1 VGTRPGES
9 AGYLDARGVISSDTV
24 PDDPVRV
31 FVIDDHEL
39 FRRTAAAVVHATDGF
54 VVVGTADS
62 FEAAEHQL
70 DHVDLALIDVNLPG
84 LSGIEAARVLA
95 ARSPRPAVVL
105 LSTYDESTF
114 DWSDSGA
121 VDYVAKSSFSPAR
134 LLRSWRASRP

>member
-1 VGTRPGES
+1 VGTCPGNC
-9 AGYLDARGVISSDTV
+9 AGALDARGVISSDAM

-31 FVIDDHEL
+31 FVVDDHEL
-39 FRRTAAAVVHATDGF
+39 FRRTAAAVVQATEGF

-62 FEAAEHQL
+62 FESAEDQL
-70 DHVDLALIDVNLPG
+70 DRVDLALIDVNLPG

-95 ARSPRPAVVL
+95 DRSPRPAVVL

-114 DWSDSGA
+114 DWADSGA